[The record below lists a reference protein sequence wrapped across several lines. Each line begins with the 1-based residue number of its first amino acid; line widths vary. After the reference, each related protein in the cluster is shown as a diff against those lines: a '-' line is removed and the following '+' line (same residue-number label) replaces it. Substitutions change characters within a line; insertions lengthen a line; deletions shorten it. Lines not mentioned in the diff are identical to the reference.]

1 MMKRVFLF
9 LLLILASAFGVA
21 PASAGPFDSWAGLV
35 VAGDSRA
42 HSGAPSEV
50 FDNARQYVAA
60 MDEMAPASPVDV
72 ADGALAEEIDKTR
85 LRQRREMR
93 VRQMR

>member
-21 PASAGPFDSWAGLV
+21 PASAGPFDSWAALV

-42 HSGAPSEV
+42 HSGDPSEV
-50 FDNARQYVAA
+50 FARHV
-60 MDEMAPASPVDV
+60 
-72 ADGALAEEIDKTR
+72 
-85 LRQRREMR
+85 
-93 VRQMR
+93 